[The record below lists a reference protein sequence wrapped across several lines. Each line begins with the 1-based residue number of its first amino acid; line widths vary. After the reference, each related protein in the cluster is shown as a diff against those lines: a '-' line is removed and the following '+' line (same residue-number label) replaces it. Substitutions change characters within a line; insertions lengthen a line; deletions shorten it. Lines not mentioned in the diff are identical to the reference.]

1 MRNLSSKDII
11 AALESKIAKLQGQV
25 DTQAETITRLNH
37 ENSRLRRGKMHFKN
51 KCNQLS
57 DEKDHWK
64 NMYLEVESKR
74 RGGGK

>member
-25 DTQAETITRLNH
+25 DTQAETITRLNLKV
-37 ENSRLRRGKMHFKN
+37 SRLTRDKMNLKG
-51 KCNQLS
+51 KCNRLT
-57 DEKDHWK
+57 DDKDHWK

>member
-11 AALESKIAKLQGQV
+11 AALESKIAGLQRQV
-25 DTQAETITRLNH
+25 ETQAETITRLNH
-37 ENSRLRRGKMHFKN
+37 KNSRLTREKMHFKG
-51 KCNQLS
+51 KCNLLT

-64 NMYLEVESKR
+64 NKYLEVASKR